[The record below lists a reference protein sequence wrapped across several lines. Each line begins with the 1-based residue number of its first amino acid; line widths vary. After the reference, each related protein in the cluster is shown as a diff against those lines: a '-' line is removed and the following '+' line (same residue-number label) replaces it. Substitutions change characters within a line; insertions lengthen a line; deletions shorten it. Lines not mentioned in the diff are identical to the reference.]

1 MAEPGGSGDPAAMD
15 AKTDPAVLEGLAA
28 EALSLKA
35 PARALQIIDRRLA
48 RPGRKSAL
56 AHLLRADALAGLG
69 DRDGARTAILSA
81 FEIDP
86 IDPLVTRRVI
96 AWGTPAEK
104 EDAALCLFEGP
115 SEPGDLTL
123 AATVLLKAG
132 RTAHAYARIDDEVI
146 EGFAFWEGGGPLE
159 IVCRTEEQEATRTIP
174 AETAAPLLPA
184 SIASARFRVTR
195 PPMGATHRVLLRAGG
210 KELFTRRV
218 AAPGAAP
225 EPLPTPAV
233 PPVDGVSIILPVY
246 GDADAT
252 AACLDSL
259 VRQLDDPA
267 IVEVLVVDDASPDPG
282 VRALA
287 LAAPYR
293 HPKIR
298 TAQNKRNLGFASS
311 VNRALRTMRAADVLL
326 LNADTLVPP
335 GFVTRLRAAA
345 HSRPE
350 IGTVTPL
357 SNNGELT
364 SVPLPFREN
373 PLPSLAEVDAL
384 NRTAQAANAGKTVE
398 LPNGVGF
405 CLYVKRACLEAI
417 GLMSEIFERGYY
429 EDVDWCLRARAKGF
443 VNVCATDVYVGH
455 AGTRSFG
462 PAKRRLVLRNL
473 RLLKARY
480 PEIEKETAAFVRSA
494 TAKNRFPPQIMLGK
508 AGC

>member
-1 MAEPGGSGDPAAMD
+1 MAEPGGSGAPAAMD
-15 AKTDPAVLEGLAA
+15 AKADPAVLEGLAA
-28 EALSLKA
+28 EALSLKD
-35 PARALQIIDRRLA
+35 PARALALIDRRLA
-48 RPGRKSAL
+48 LPGRKSAL

-69 DRDGARTAILSA
+69 DRAGARTAILSA

-96 AWGTPAEK
+96 AWGTPEEK
-104 EDAALCLFEGP
+104 EDAALCLIEGTP
-115 SEPGDLTL
+115 AEPGDLTL

-132 RTAHAYARIDDEVI
+132 RTAHAYARIDDAVI
-146 EGFAFWEGGGPLE
+146 EGFAFWQGQGPLE
-159 IVCRTEEQEATRTIP
+159 IVCRTEDQEATRTIP
-174 AETAAPLLPA
+174 AETTAPLLAPPV
-184 SIASARFRVTR
+184 ASARFRVKR

-225 EPLPTPAV
+225 EPLPAPAA
-233 PPVDGVSIILPVY
+233 PPIDGVSIILPVY

-267 IVEVLVVDDASPDPG
+267 IVEVLIVDDASPDPG

-287 LAAPYR
+287 LEAPYR

-298 TAQNKRNLGFASS
+298 AARNKRNLGFAST
-311 VNRALRTMRAADVLL
+311 VNRALRTIRAADVLL

-335 GFVTRLRAAA
+335 GFVARLRAAA
-345 HSRPE
+345 HSNPK

-373 PLPSLAEVDAL
+373 PLPSLTEVDAL
-384 NRTAQAANAGKTVE
+384 DRSAQGANAGKTVE

-405 CLYVKRACLEAI
+405 CLYVTRACLDAI

-473 RLLKARY
+473 RLLKERY
-480 PEIEKETAAFVRSA
+480 PEIERETAAFVREGRLPHYRASNA
-494 TAKNRFPPQIMLGK
+494 STT
-508 AGC
+508 